1 MADQDAGEET
11 AQGRVNKTALIIG
24 IVMAAVAAAG
34 IYFTFNFVGQERER
48 DLKAWQI
55 RLGIVSDSRVAD
67 VNKWIDQNF
76 TVMRELAENA
86 SLQLYM
92 TELALNKGGMSQ
104 QAVDEMAQAGY
115 LRNLLVATANRT
127 GFTPPAPVE
136 EVAANVERV
145 GIAGIGLFDATGQP
159 LVSTPGMPPVTGK
172 IRAAAA
178 DALNGEPAIIDI
190 YEGASGLPTI
200 GFALPVFAIQG
211 DDTKGIG
218 AVVGIRTVGRDLFDR
233 LKQPGETEKTA
244 ETYLVRKVDS
254 TLEYISPLADGTA
267 PLKRSMAMDTQDLA
281 AAFAI
286 DTPGG
291 FAIKQDYA
299 GTEVLVTSRAVA
311 GLPWVLVR
319 KVSRSAAL
327 SGTETRL
334 RTILIIF
341 VLVIVG
347 VGVAIIAVWR
357 HGSSLRA
364 TAALEKA
371 NIAAERFENITKFMR
386 LITDSAP
393 ARIVAV
399 DGTTT
404 YTFANKSAA
413 DEGGITTGEMLG
425 KTMAAVIGPVKAKV
439 FADINDAI
447 LKRFA
452 LSDDTEKETE
462 SHILTFGEEEGD
474 EHIEVYKSAHVP
486 LRGDRD
492 FPPAVLMI
500 IDDITD
506 LTRER
511 RRSEKMFRQLINTMV
526 NAVDHRDPYSANLSA
541 HTAEVTRAIAE
552 EMGIEKED
560 VQTAE
565 ISGHLMNIGRMFIPP
580 EVLMSSDDQISPSDR
595 ERIANSYMVSAGLL
609 QSVPFEWPVVDTI
622 RQTKEHWDGSGP
634 LGLREDEILLPARIL
649 SVATEFVS
657 LSAPR
662 AYGDGMTFEA
672 AAAALL
678 SKSGV
683 HYDRKP
689 VSALINY
696 LDNRGGFEKWA
707 HFKDRSPET
716 SQEGKPGKTGD

>member
-1 MADQDAGEET
+1 MADQDAEKET

-24 IVMAAVAAAG
+24 AVMAVVAAAG
-34 IYFTFNFVGQERER
+34 IYFTFNFVGQEKER

-67 VNKWIDQNF
+67 VNKWIDRNF

-92 TELALNKGGMSQ
+92 TELTINEEDKPQGA
-104 QAVDEMAQAGY
+104 DELAQAGY

-178 DALNGEPAIIDI
+178 QALNGEPAIIDI
-190 YEGASGLPTI
+190 YKGASGLPTM
-200 GFALPVFAIQG
+200 GFALPIFAIQG

-218 AVVGIRTVGRDLFDR
+218 VVVGIRTVGNDLFDR

-244 ETYLVRKVDS
+244 ETYLVRKVNS

-267 PLKRSMAMDTQDLA
+267 PLKRSMALDTQDLA

-286 DTPGG
+286 GSPGG

-311 GLPWVLVR
+311 GLPWILVR
-319 KVSRSAAL
+319 TVSRKAAL

-341 VLVIVG
+341 VLIIVG

-393 ARIVAV
+393 AHIVAV

-413 DEGGITTGEMLG
+413 DEVGITTDEMLG
-425 KTMAAVIGPVKAKV
+425 KTMAGVIGPVKAKV

-462 SHILTFGEEEGD
+462 SHVLTFGEEDGD
-474 EHIEVYKSAHVP
+474 EHVEVYKSAHVP

-492 FPPAVLMI
+492 FPPAILMI
-500 IDDITD
+500 VDDITD

-511 RRSEKMFRQLINTMV
+511 RRSEKMFRRLINTMV
-526 NAVDHRDPYSANLSA
+526 GAVDRRDPYSANLSTR
-541 HTAEVTRAIAE
+541 TAEVARAIAE
-552 EMGIEKED
+552 EMGAGKED
-560 VQTAE
+560 LQTTE

-580 EVLMSSDDQISPSDR
+580 EILMSSEDQISPSDR
-595 ERIANSYMVSAGLL
+595 ERVANSYMVSAGLL

-634 LGLREDEILLPARIL
+634 LGLKEDEILLPARIL
-649 SVATEFVS
+649 GVAAEFVS
-657 LSAPR
+657 LSAPS
-662 AYGDGMTFEA
+662 AHGDGMTFEA

-678 SKSGV
+678 LKSGV

-707 HFKDRSPET
+707 HFKDR
-716 SQEGKPGKTGD
+716 PGKTDISR